1 MTMNLAWGSVAALGL
16 VGLTAS
22 GAGFARTGDEGSQG
36 SGLEEI
42 VVTATRRVERLQD
55 VAISVSDFSR
65 EQMEAQGFRNFDDLS
80 RFAPG
85 LTFMRTAV
93 SSSGNYND
101 QSSDIS
107 IRGVQSSAGSSTTA
121 IYIDDTPIQGRH
133 IPFGAYNAFPQL
145 FDLDRIEVLR
155 GPQGTLFGAS
165 AEGGAVRFITPQPNF
180 GRYSG
185 YARSEV
191 ASTSNGA
198 LSYEIGSAIGGPIID
213 DAVAFRASL
222 SFRRDG
228 GWVDRASYSRPNPAD
243 PLSLPVY
250 AGTTERNSNSQQA
263 VTARATLRWK
273 VSDDLSVT
281 PSVYYQ
287 RNQIDDTAGYWI
299 PLSDPSKDAFRNGN
313 ALKNPSVDPFTLVS
327 LRFDWD
333 LQFAKFVSNTSYF
346 SRQQHSVSDL
356 TQLSRA
362 LYASFALLPNIYP
375 QPGDI
380 SPSPFADTQYNF
392 FQEFR
397 LASQDVA
404 ARWTWNTGL
413 YFSHTNENVSQYEV
427 DPTLNQEVFDYAGF
441 NICNPSPCQGNVV
454 YNAPVDRIVEK
465 TVAIFGEIGL
475 KLSDTLKATAGLR
488 YAKID
493 YTGTVVNAAGTGSP
507 DYITSVDSAS
517 EKPVTPKFSLAWQPD
532 RNDLYY
538 LSAAKGY
545 REGGTNS
552 GIFNLCGPDL
562 AAIGLAIPAGST
574 QFVPPPYKADS
585 LWSYELG
592 AKNTLLDR
600 RLQVNSS
607 VFFIDWRNIQQ
618 SVYLPNCGASF
629 VANLGQVHS
638 KGGEIEVRARPVDS
652 LVLGLTVAYLDAKS
666 TRASCAGD
674 LTFSGG
680 ACAGASTSTSVP
692 PVVSA
697 NDHLVGSPWTLLAS
711 AEYSAHLPALGDRT
725 AYIRLDFQHSSAQS
739 DLLPTQDKQNALFDT
754 TIPGLPTTQN
764 LNLRLGLRFS
774 NLDLSVFV
782 NNVTNEHPLLS
793 QSRDVTSNA
802 LDNLYYGRS
811 VRPRSVGL
819 TASYRH

>member
-507 DYITSVDSAS
+507 DYITSVASAS